1 MTETDLMNLI
11 RLKLTELG
19 YIVFRANVGTVR
31 LPDGR
36 YFKTGLPAGFSD
48 LFAVKNGRVCFIEVK
63 VEPNKPTAEQIVFIN
78 QMRLKGCVAGVA
90 YSVEEAVELAR
101 SYGNGKEN

>member
-1 MTETDLMNLI
+1 MIETDLMNLI

-19 YIVFRANVGTVR
+19 YTVFRVNVGTVR

-36 YFKTGLPAGFSD
+36 YFKTGLPTGFSD
-48 LFAVKNGRVCFIEVK
+48 LFAIKDGRVCFLEVK
-63 VEPNKPTAEQIVFIN
+63 VKPNKPTAEQIVFLN
-78 QMRLKGCVAGVA
+78 QMRIKGCIAGVV

-101 SYGNGKEN
+101 SLCNG